1 MTVNQI
7 GNNPWRPGIVQDVYV
22 PDQLVSGPLQLVTDT
37 VKITGGKAYK
47 RGTVLGV
54 VTASGG
60 YQLSVKTAT
69 DGSEVP
75 SAILVDDVDATAGD
89 VLGGVYLMGEFNGHR
104 IIIDNSWTVETVA
117 QALRPSSIFIRD
129 VVKND

>member
-7 GNNPWRPGIVQDVYV
+7 GNNPWRPGIVQDMYV

-37 VKITGGKAYK
+37 KTITGGKVYK

-54 VTASGG
+54 VTASGH
-60 YQLSVKTAT
+60 YQPSVKTAT

>member
-89 VLGGVYLMGEFNGHR
+89 VQGGVYLMGEFNGHR

>member
-22 PDQLVSGPLQLVTDT
+22 PDQLVSGPLRLVTDT
-37 VKITGGKAYK
+37 KTITGGKAYK

-89 VLGGVYLMGEFNGHR
+89 VQGGVYLMGEFNGHR

>member
-7 GNNPWRPGIVQDVYV
+7 GNNPWRPGMVQDVYI

-37 VKITGGKAYK
+37 VTITGGKAYK

-89 VLGGVYLMGEFNGHR
+89 VQGGVYLMGEFNGHR

>member
-7 GNNPWRPGIVQDVYV
+7 GNNSWRPGIVQDVYV

-37 VKITGGKAYK
+37 KTITGGKAYK

-60 YQLSVKTAT
+60 YQLSVKTVT

-89 VLGGVYLMGEFNGHR
+89 VQGGVYLMGEFNGHR

>member
-89 VLGGVYLMGEFNGHR
+89 VQGGVYLMGEFNGYR

>member
-37 VKITGGKAYK
+37 VTITGGKVYK

-89 VLGGVYLMGEFNGHR
+89 VQGGVYLMGEFNGHR

>member
-1 MTVNQI
+1 MTANQI
-7 GNNPWRPGIVQDVYV
+7 GNNPWRPGVTQDVFV

-37 VKITGGKAYK
+37 VTITGGKVYK

-60 YQLSVKTAT
+60 YQICVKTAT

-89 VLGGVYLMGEFNGHR
+89 VQSGVYLMGEFNGHR
-104 IIIDNSWTVETVA
+104 IIIDSSWTVATVKP
-117 QALRPSSIFIRD
+117 ALRPLSIFIRD
-129 VVKND
+129 VVRND

>member
-1 MTVNQI
+1 
-7 GNNPWRPGIVQDVYV
+7 
-22 PDQLVSGPLQLVTDT
+22 
-37 VKITGGKAYK
+37 
-47 RGTVLGV
+47 VLGV

>member
-1 MTVNQI
+1 MTVNEI
-7 GNNPWRPGIVQDVYV
+7 GNNPWRPGVTQDVYV

-37 VKITGGKAYK
+37 VAITGGKVLK

-89 VLGGVYLMGEFNGHR
+89 VQGGVYLMGEFNGHR
-104 IIIDNSWTVETVA
+104 IIIDNSWTVETVKP
-117 QALRPSSIFIRD
+117 ALRPSSIFIRD